1 MKDNKNL
8 EQQLAEKLGNRSIAP
23 SAQAWDR
30 IAQNRQQGKDK
41 KKKKRV
47 TFYYAASVVLVL
59 LSGGYFFVSGNNKDV
74 VTEPQV
80 VVDSGKT
87 EIINKGEEP
96 VIISESVLQLQ
107 QNHEVVAYKEEKLLQ
122 TDFVQP
128 REEVKVIARTYRNIQ
143 VNESLPEVNV
153 AALQDV
159 KLLTREELYE
169 QEVDYLL
176 KNAVKEMATDK
187 LLKAPTDDTALLRE
201 VELEMN
207 DYYREK
213 AMKIFSLQNRT
224 IRIAVKDK
232 Q

>member
-59 LSGGYFFVSGNNKDV
+59 LSAGYFFVSGNNNDV
-74 VTEPQV
+74 ITEPGV
-80 VVDSGKT
+80 VVDSDKI
-87 EIINKGEEP
+87 EKIIKEEEP
-96 VIISESVLQLQ
+96 VIISEPVLQPQ
-107 QNHEVVAYKEEKLLQ
+107 QNHEVVAYHEEKLPQ
-122 TDFVQP
+122 ADFVQS
-128 REEVKVIARTYRNIQ
+128 RDEVKVIATPHRNIQ

-153 AALQDV
+153 AALQDI
-159 KLLTREELYE
+159 KILTKEELYE

-187 LLKAPTDDTALLRE
+187 LLRAPTDDTALLRE
-201 VELEMN
+201 VESEMN

>member
-8 EQQLAEKLGNRSIAP
+8 EQQLAEKLGSRSIAP

-59 LSGGYFFVSGNNKDV
+59 LSAGYFFVSGNNNDV
-74 VTEPQV
+74 ITEPQV
-80 VVDSGKT
+80 VVDSDKT
-87 EIINKGEEP
+87 EKINKGEEP
-96 VIISESVLQLQ
+96 VIILESVLQPQ